1 MLLLIRYAR
10 GGTKTERGAGAETA
24 PFSGGKEEEVR
35 TKTAMTMAMAVAA
48 VALVALVG
56 SGTALAQT
64 IGGAIQCQDIPC
76 VATGDHQ
83 VLFERVGDGVRD
95 KMIALAGHDQ
105 LDARSYTN
113 DRDVAKGGGGHDVL
127 LVDDGDTMDGAIGGP
142 GYDTCVVDAA
152 IEAADTCET
161 VVYN

>member
-1 MLLLIRYAR
+1 MRIR
-10 GGTKTERGAGAETA
+10 
-24 PFSGGKEEEVR
+24 V
-35 TKTAMTMAMAVAA
+35 AMTMAMVAV
-48 VALVALVG
+48 VLVALVG
-56 SGTALAQT
+56 SGSALAQT

-76 VATGDHQ
+76 VATGDNQ

-95 KMIALAGHDQ
+95 KMIAQGGQDHLNAK
-105 LDARSYTN
+105 SYTD
-113 DRDVAKGGGGHDVL
+113 DRDVAKGGGGHDSL

-161 VVYN
+161 VIIN